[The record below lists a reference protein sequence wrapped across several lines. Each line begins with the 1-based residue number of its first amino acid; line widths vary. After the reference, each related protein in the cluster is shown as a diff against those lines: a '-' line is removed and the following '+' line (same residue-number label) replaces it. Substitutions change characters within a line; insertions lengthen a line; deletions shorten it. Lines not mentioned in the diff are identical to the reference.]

1 MALCTRDPIPGPLFT
16 GGGAPGVGVAFG
28 ACGEVELGLTGGG
41 GFWLAQPVVVAK
53 KHATRKEIDRLRNP

>member
-1 MALCTRDPIPGPLFT
+1 
-16 GGGAPGVGVAFG
+16 VAFG
-28 ACGEVELGLTGGG
+28 ACGEVELGLAGGG